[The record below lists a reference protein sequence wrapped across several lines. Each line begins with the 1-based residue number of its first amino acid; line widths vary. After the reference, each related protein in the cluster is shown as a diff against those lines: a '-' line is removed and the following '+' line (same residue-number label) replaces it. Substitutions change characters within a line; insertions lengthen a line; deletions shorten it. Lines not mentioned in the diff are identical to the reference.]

1 MKKKS
6 SSSVRKKNITSKV
19 QRDEIVMYLDNELR
33 TSSIRDYSCNGLQVE
48 GIPEISRIAFGVDAC
63 MESYR
68 QAIQNE
74 CQMLIVHHGII
85 WDGIRSIRGP
95 VRDQIAFL
103 LNNQLNLYASH
114 LPLDCHPHYGNNAG
128 LAQILSVEK
137 LRSFG
142 NYKGLDIGFEG
153 TFPEITS
160 MDEIVRML
168 CQKLDT
174 ECTVLPFGPKK
185 IRSIAVV
192 SGGGG
197 DTLTEAISKKIDCLI
212 TGEPIHQN
220 YHAALEGK
228 INVIYA
234 GHYHTEKP
242 GVQALAK
249 LCQKQFGVETL
260 FLDIPSRI

>member
-1 MKKKS
+1 MKKKATS
-6 SSSVRKKNITSKV
+6 AVKTKTTITSV
-19 QRDEIVMYLDNELR
+19 SRDEIVTFLDNELR
-33 TSSIRDYSCNGLQVE
+33 TSAIRDYSCNGLQVE
-48 GIPEISRIAFGVDAC
+48 GTGMISRIAFAVDAC
-63 MESYR
+63 MESYH
-68 QAIQNE
+68 QSVQSG

-85 WDGIRSIRGP
+85 WDGIRAIRGP

-103 LNNQLNLYASH
+103 LSNQLNLYASH
-114 LPLDCHPHYGNNAG
+114 LPLDCHPRYGNNSG
-128 LAQILSVEK
+128 LAQLLSLK
-137 LRSFG
+137 DLKPFG
-142 NYKGLDIGFEG
+142 NYKGFEIGYNGILPQLTPLD
-153 TFPEITS
+153 T
-160 MDEIVRML
+160 VVQLL
-168 CQKLDT
+168 CKVLDT
-174 ECTVLPFGPKK
+174 ECTVLPFGPNE
-185 IRSIAVV
+185 IRSVAIV

-212 TGEPIHQN
+212 TGETIHQN

-249 LCQKQFGVETL
+249 LCKKQFGVETL

>member
-1 MKKKS
+1 MKKKGVS
-6 SSSVRKKNITSKV
+6 PVRTKASPSRV
-19 QRDEIVMYLDNELR
+19 SRDEIVMFLDSELR
-33 TSSIRDYSCNGLQVE
+33 TSAIRDYSCNGLQVE
-48 GIPEISRIAFGVDAC
+48 GISAISRIAFSVDAC

-68 QAIQNE
+68 QAVQNG

-128 LAQILSVEK
+128 LAQILSVK
-137 LRSFG
+137 NLKPFG
-142 NYKGLDIGFEG
+142 NYKGLDIGFQG
-153 TFPEITS
+153 ILPEIS
-160 MDEIVRML
+160 SLDDIVRTL
-168 CQKLDT
+168 CQQLDT
-174 ECTVLPFGPKK
+174 ECTVLPFGTQKN
-185 IRSIAVV
+185 RSIAVV

-220 YHAALEGK
+220 YHAALEGN

-242 GVQALAK
+242 GVQSLAK
-249 LCQKQFGVETL
+249 LCEKQFGVETL